1 MHAPAVRSIH
11 CQSKFSIDLN
21 RPGKKLALFFRNPR
35 TALARL
41 ASVCKTSCMN
51 QIEQLLRQNAML
63 REQNNK
69 LVEEAKLF
77 VDEKQK
83 LVAENEKLQ
92 EQLRKSQ
99 DELEALIRRIF
110 GRQSERFDGIDQLK
124 FEFATPEQVDDA
136 REGIEQACDENDNDR
151 RNRKAKP
158 KRRKRNER
166 FPESLERKQVTIDLS
181 EEEKAGLTR
190 IGEDIVETAHYRR
203 PIVYILQKIYPKYVR
218 CGDPD
223 AGVMQA
229 SRPAPLVGGD
239 RYDTSFAAEIIAA
252 KYSYHLPIYRQEDLF
267 AGCGI
272 KLSRS
277 TLLNILEAAA
287 KLIRPYIAFLSQL
300 LRTDHT
306 IGSDDTG
313 VLLMLPKEIP
323 KVNEA
328 DPKSRRVAEVIA
340 KAKAENARNVQAKMW
355 AYRGVSIPINVFDFT
370 VSRHRDGPDL
380 FLIDH
385 DYQGTLLGDCYGANT
400 GIYMRS
406 NGLVNHAACV
416 THARRKAEYALGNH
430 REHATQLLIRFNRLY
445 DLEDQCRGFDDEQRQ
460 AFRQKHAAPVWASLR
475 SYLETEM
482 ASVSTKE
489 KIGEARNYLLNQW
502 TGLVKY
508 LEDGRIPID
517 NNECEQLM
525 KQVALG
531 RKNWLFIGSVAAGY
545 RAADLMTL
553 CSSAIRNDL
562 DVYAYVKDVLDT
574 LLAGSTDYDSLRPD
588 VWAQSH
594 PESVREYR
602 AEERRQRNARRD
614 RNRLNRRLTSEEG

>member
-1 MHAPAVRSIH
+1 
-11 CQSKFSIDLN
+11 
-21 RPGKKLALFFRNPR
+21 
-35 TALARL
+35 
-41 ASVCKTSCMN
+41 
-51 QIEQLLRQNAML
+51 ML

-69 LVEEAKLF
+69 LVEDAKLLVDEQQKL

-83 LVAENEKLQ
+83 LADKVQKLS

-99 DELEALIRRIF
+99 DELETLIRRIF
-110 GRQSERFDGIDQLK
+110 GRQSERFDNVEQLK

-136 REGIEQACDENDNDR
+136 REGIEQACDEND
-151 RNRKAKP
+151 KASGKPKPKP

-166 FPESLERKQVTIDLS
+166 FPESLERKQITIDLS
-181 EEEKAGLTR
+181 DEEKVGLTR

-203 PIVYILQKIYPKYVR
+203 PVIYILQKIYPKYVR
-218 CGDPD
+218 SGDPD
-223 AGVMQA
+223 AGVKQV
-229 SRPAPLVGGD
+229 SRPASLIGGD

-252 KYSYHLPIYRQEDLF
+252 KYSYHLPIHRQEDLF

-272 KLSRS
+272 TLSRS
-277 TLLNILEAAA
+277 TLLNILESAA
-287 KLIRPYIAFLSQL
+287 KLIRPLVAYLADF

-313 VLLMLPKEIP
+313 VLLMLPKDVP
-323 KVNEA
+323 KINEA

-340 KAKAENARNVQAKMW
+340 KAKSENAKSVRAKMW
-355 AYRGVSIPINVFDFT
+355 AYRGVSVPINVFDFT

-380 FLIDH
+380 FLIDN
-385 DYQGTLLGDCYGANT
+385 DYEGTLLGDCYGANT

-416 THARRKAEYALGNH
+416 SHARRKAEYALGNH
-430 REHATQLLIRFNRLY
+430 REHATQLLVHFNRLY
-445 DLEDQCRGFDDEQRQ
+445 DLEDQCRGLSAEDRR
-460 AFRQKHAAPVWASLR
+460 AFRQEHAAPVWASLR

-482 ASVSTKE
+482 ANVSTKE
-489 KIGEARNYLLNQW
+489 KIGEAKGYILNQW
-502 TGLVKY
+502 NGLVKY

-574 LLAGSTDYDSLRPD
+574 LLSGSTDYASLRPD
-588 VWAQSH
+588 VWAKSH
-594 PESVREYR
+594 PDSIREYR
-602 AEERRQRNARRD
+602 VEERRDRNARRD
-614 RNRLNRRLTSEEG
+614 RARLNRRLASDAS

>member
-1 MHAPAVRSIH
+1 
-11 CQSKFSIDLN
+11 
-21 RPGKKLALFFRNPR
+21 
-35 TALARL
+35 
-41 ASVCKTSCMN
+41 
-51 QIEQLLRQNAML
+51 ML
-63 REQNNK
+63 REANNK
-69 LVEEAKLF
+69 LVEDAKSL
-77 VDEKQK
+77 VDEKQQLTAKVQK
-83 LVAENEKLQ
+83 LS

-99 DELEALIRRIF
+99 DELETLIRRIF
-110 GRQSERFDGIDQLK
+110 GRQSERFDDVDQLK

-136 REGIEQACDENDNDR
+136 REGIQQACDENDFASG
-151 RNRKAKP
+151 KPKPKP
-158 KRRKRNER
+158 KRRKRHER

-181 EEEKAGLTR
+181 DEEKVGLTR

-203 PIVYILQKIYPKYVR
+203 PVIYILQKIYPKYVR
-218 CGDPD
+218 SGDPD
-223 AGVMQA
+223 AGVKQA
-229 SRPAPLVGGD
+229 SRPASLVAGD

-272 KLSRS
+272 TLSRS
-277 TLLNILEAAA
+277 TLLNILESAA
-287 KLIRPYIAFLSQL
+287 KLIRPFTAYLANFM
-300 LRTDHT
+300 RTDHT

-313 VLLMLPKEIP
+313 VLLLLPKDVP
-323 KVNEA
+323 KINEA

-340 KAKAENARNVQAKMW
+340 KAQSENAKSVRAKMW
-355 AYRGVSIPINVFDFT
+355 AYRGVSVPINVFDFT

-380 FLIDH
+380 FLIDN
-385 DYQGTLLGDCYGANT
+385 DYEGTLLGDCYGANT

-416 THARRKAEYALGNH
+416 SHARRKAEYALGNH
-430 REHATQLLIRFNRLY
+430 REHATQLLVRFNRLY
-445 DLEDQCRGFDDEQRQ
+445 DLEDQCRGFDNEQRR
-460 AFRQKHAAPVWASLR
+460 AFRQEHAAPVWASLR

-489 KIGEARNYLLNQW
+489 KIGEAKGYLLNQW
-502 TGLVKY
+502 NGLVKY

-562 DVYAYVKDVLDT
+562 DVYAYVKDVLDA
-574 LLAGSTDYDSLRPD
+574 LLSGSTDYASLRPE
-588 VWAQSH
+588 VWAKSH
-594 PESVREYR
+594 PDSVREYR
-602 AEERRQRNARRD
+602 AEERRDRNARRD
-614 RNRLNRRLTSEEG
+614 RARLNRRLATDAS

>member
-1 MHAPAVRSIH
+1 
-11 CQSKFSIDLN
+11 
-21 RPGKKLALFFRNPR
+21 
-35 TALARL
+35 
-41 ASVCKTSCMN
+41 
-51 QIEQLLRQNAML
+51 ML

-69 LVEEAKLF
+69 LVEDAKLL

-83 LVAENEKLQ
+83 LAAENQKLS

-110 GRQSERFDGIDQLK
+110 GRQSERFDNVDQLK

-136 REGIEQACDENDNDR
+136 REGIEQACDENDNASG
-151 RNRKAKP
+151 KPKPKP

-166 FPESLERKQVTIDLS
+166 FPESLERKRITIDLS
-181 EEEKAGLTR
+181 DEEKIGLTQ

-203 PIVYILQKIYPKYVR
+203 PIIYIVQKIYPKYVR
-218 CGDPD
+218 SGDPD
-223 AGVMQA
+223 AGVMQM
-229 SRPAPLVGGD
+229 SRPASLIGGD

-272 KLSRS
+272 TLSRS

-287 KLIRPYIAFLSQL
+287 NLIRPFMAYLADF

-313 VLLMLPKEIP
+313 VLLMLPKDVP
-323 KVNEA
+323 KINEA

-340 KAKAENARNVQAKMW
+340 KAKAENAKSVRAKMW
-355 AYRGVSIPINVFDFT
+355 AYRGVSVPINVFDFT

-380 FLIDH
+380 FLIDN
-385 DYQGTLLGDCYGANT
+385 DYEGTLLGDCYGANT

-416 THARRKAEYALGNH
+416 AHARRKAEYALGNH

-445 DLEDQCRGFDDEQRQ
+445 DLEDQCRGFDDEQRK
-460 AFRQKHAAPVWASLR
+460 AFRQEHAAPVWASLR
-475 SYLETEM
+475 GYLETEM
-482 ASVSTKE
+482 SSVSTKE
-489 KIGEARNYLLNQW
+489 KIGEAKGYLLNQW
-502 TGLVKY
+502 SGLLKY

-531 RKNWLFIGSVAAGY
+531 RKNWLFIGSVAAGH
-545 RAADLMTL
+545 RAANLMTL

-574 LLAGSTDYDSLRPD
+574 LLQGSTDYASLRPD

-594 PESVREYR
+594 PESVRQYR

-614 RNRLNRRLTSEEG
+614 RARLNRRLAPEAN